1 VKAGRYLLW
10 AVIAALGAYGLALIA
25 FARGEQR
32 PNTLWFIVAAVCIYS
47 VGYRFYSGF
56 IARRVLELDG
66 SRPTPAV
73 RLNNARDYVP
83 TPRWITFGHHFAAI
97 AGPGPLV
104 GPVLAAQFGYL
115 PATLW
120 IVIGAVLGG
129 CVQDFVI
136 LGYSLRRDGR
146 SLGRMARDE
155 IGPVGGFTALA
166 GVLLIMV
173 ILIAVLG
180 LVVVNAMKHSI
191 WATSTVAA
199 TVPIAMMV
207 GIYMTHLRP
216 GRIIEAS
223 LLGLALIMIA
233 VVGGRYTGNLPFGY
247 WFNADAP
254 QLALWIIGYGFLASV
269 LPIWLL
275 LAPRDYLSAFIKIGT
290 IFALAI
296 GILALH
302 PVTLMPALTRFTDGR
317 GPVFGGK
324 VFPFAFITVACGA
337 ISGFHSLIASGTTP
351 KMLQDERDARMV
363 GYGCMIME
371 SFVAVMALI
380 AAVMLEPGVY
390 FAINAPAGVVGT
402 GAAACAKISS
412 WGFPITLEE
421 MNHLAATMGEASL
434 FSRTGGAPSLAVAMA
449 QIFAGSLGGG
459 TAVAVWYHFAIM
471 FEALFILST
480 LDAGTRVA
488 RFMLQD
494 LLGNLWKPLRNTGSY
509 PNIVVTSALIVAAWG
524 YFLYFGTVDPL
535 GGINSLW
542 PLFGIANQMLATI
555 ALCVATTAMIRQR
568 KARYAW
574 ITLGPLLWLF
584 AVTMSAG
591 FEKIMS
597 GAANVGFLAHA
608 SLLEAEL
615 AKPAISATRAAEIT
629 RLVWNDRVDAVMTA
643 VLIFVVWIILA
654 DSVRVWARLLLGA
667 ERSIAR
673 EEEAAA

>member
-1 VKAGRYLLW
+1 MKAARHVLW

-32 PNTLWFIVAAVCIYS
+32 PNTLWVIIAAICIYAI
-47 VGYRFYSGF
+47 GYRFYSAF
-56 IARRVLELDG
+56 IANRVLELDHL
-66 SRPTPAV
+66 RPTPAV
-73 RLNNARDYVP
+73 RLNNGRDYVP

-115 PATLW
+115 PSTLW
-120 IVIGAVLGG
+120 IVIGAVLAG
-129 CVQDFVI
+129 CVQDLVI

-146 SLGRMARDE
+146 SLGKMARDE

-180 LVVVNAMKHSI
+180 LVVVNAMKHST
-191 WATSTVAA
+191 WAASTVAA

-207 GIYMTHLRP
+207 GMYMTYLRP

-223 LLGLALIMIA
+223 LVGLALILLA
-233 VVGGRYTGNLPFGY
+233 VVGGRYVGDLPFGH
-247 WFNADAP
+247 WFNAGP
-254 QLALWIIGYGFLASV
+254 PELALCIIAYGFLASV

-290 IFALAI
+290 IVALAV
-296 GILALH
+296 GIAVLH
-302 PVTLMPALTRFTDGR
+302 PVTLMPALTRFVDGS

-351 KMLQDERDARMV
+351 KMLEDERDARMV
-363 GYGCMIME
+363 GYGCMMME

-380 AAVMLEPGVY
+380 AAMMLEPGVY
-390 FAINAPAGVVGT
+390 FAINSPVGVVGS

-412 WGFPITLEE
+412 WGFPVSVAA
-421 MNHLAATMGEASL
+421 MNHLAAAMGETSL
-434 FSRTGGAPSLAVAMA
+434 FSRTGGAPSLAVGMA
-449 QIFAGSLGGG
+449 QILAGSLGGS
-459 TAVAVWYHFAIM
+459 AVVALWYHFAIM

-494 LLGNLWKPLRNTGSY
+494 LLGNLWKPLGNSGSY
-509 PNIVVTSALIVAAWG
+509 PNILATSALIVAAWG
-524 YFLYFGTVDPL
+524 YFLYFGTIDPL

-555 ALCVATTAMIRQR
+555 ALCVATSAMIRQG

-574 ITLGPLLWLF
+574 VTLAPLSWLV
-584 AVTMSAG
+584 AVTMTAG
-591 FEKIMS
+591 FEKIL
-597 GAANVGFLAHA
+597 GRAANVGFLTHA
-608 SLLEAEL
+608 ALLEAQL
-615 AKPAISATRAAEIT
+615 VRPGLNAAGAAEIT

-643 VLIFVVWIILA
+643 VFIVVVLIILA
-654 DSVRVWARLLLGA
+654 DSIRVWARLLLGA
-667 ERSIAR
+667 EGRIAR
-673 EEEAAA
+673 AEEAAA

>member
-1 VKAGRYLLW
+1 MRAARYLIW
-10 AVIAALGAYGLALIA
+10 VAIAALGAYALALIA
-25 FARGEQR
+25 LARGEHW
-32 PNTLWFIVAAVCIYS
+32 PNTVWFIVAAVCIYS
-47 VGYRFYSGF
+47 LGYRFYSGF

-66 SRPTPAV
+66 SRLTPAT
-73 RLNNARDYVP
+73 RLDNGRDYVA

-115 PATLW
+115 PSILW

-146 SLGRMARDE
+146 SLGKMARDE
-155 IGPVGGFTALA
+155 IGVVGGFTALA

-180 LVVVNAMKHSI
+180 LVVVNAMKHST

-207 GIYMTHLRP
+207 GVYMTHLRP

-223 LLGLALIMIA
+223 LLGLALIMFA
-233 VVGGRYTGNLPFGY
+233 VVGGRYTGELSFGY
-247 WFNADAP
+247 WFNAGAP

-269 LPIWLL
+269 LPIWVL

-290 IFALAI
+290 IIALAI
-296 GILALH
+296 GIVALH
-302 PVTLMPALTRFTDGR
+302 PVTLMPALTRFTDGT

-363 GYGCMIME
+363 GYGCMMME

-380 AAVMLEPGVY
+380 GAVMLEPGVY
-390 FAINAPAGVVGT
+390 FAMNSPAGVVGT
-402 GAAACAKISS
+402 GAAACTKIAS
-412 WGFPITLEE
+412 WGFPLTLEQ
-421 MNHLAATMGEASL
+421 MNHLAATMGETSL
-434 FSRTGGAPSLAVAMA
+434 FARTGGAPSLAVAMA

-459 TAVAVWYHFAIM
+459 GVAAVWYHFAIM

-494 LLGNLWKPLRNTGSY
+494 LLGNLWRPLGNSGSY
-509 PNIVVTSALIVAAWG
+509 PNILVSSALIVSAWG
-524 YFLYFGTVDPL
+524 YFLYFGTIDPL

-555 ALCVATTAMIRQR
+555 ALCVATSAMIRQR

-574 ITLGPLLWLF
+574 VTLIPLSWLF
-584 AVTMSAG
+584 AVTMTAG

-597 GAANVGFLAHA
+597 RAANVGFLAHA
-608 SLLEAEL
+608 AMLHAEL
-615 AKPAISATRAAEIT
+615 ATPTISAARTEEIT

-643 VLIFVVWIILA
+643 VFMLVVWIILV
-654 DSVRVWARLLLGA
+654 DSVRVWARLLSGT
-667 ERSIAR
+667 ESSITGV
-673 EEEAAA
+673 EEAAA

>member
-1 VKAGRYLLW
+1 VKSARHLLW
-10 AVIAALGAYGLALIA
+10 VAVAAIGAYGLALVA

-32 PNTLWFIVAAVCIYS
+32 PNALWFIIAAVCTYA

-56 IARRVLELDG
+56 IARKVLELDG
-66 SRPTPAV
+66 SRSTPAI
-73 RLNNARDYVP
+73 RLNNGRDYVP
-83 TPRWITFGHHFAAI
+83 TARWITFGHHFAAI

-115 PATLW
+115 PSILW

-136 LGYSLRRDGR
+136 LGYSLKRDGR
-146 SLGRMARDE
+146 SLGKMARDE
-155 IGPVGGFTALA
+155 IGPLGGFAALA
-166 GVLLIMV
+166 GVMLIMV

-180 LVVVNAMKHSI
+180 LVVVNAMKRST
-191 WATSTVAA
+191 WATSTVAS
-199 TVPIAMMV
+199 TVPVAMLV
-207 GIYMTHLRP
+207 GIYMTYLRP
-216 GRIIEAS
+216 GRIVEAS
-223 LLGLALIMIA
+223 AIGLMLIMLA
-233 VVGGRYTGNLPFGY
+233 VAGGRYTAELRFGHL
-247 WFNADAP
+247 FSMEAP
-254 QLALWIIGYGFLASV
+254 ELALWIIGYGFFASV

-290 IFALAI
+290 IVALAI
-296 GILALH
+296 GIVALH
-302 PVTLMPALTRFTDGR
+302 PVTLMPPLTRFTDGN

-363 GYGCMIME
+363 GYGCMMME

-380 AAVMLEPGVY
+380 AAVMLHPGIY
-390 FAINAPAGVVGT
+390 FAINSPAGVVGS

-412 WGFPITLEE
+412 WGFPVSVQT
-421 MNHLAATMGEASL
+421 MSHLAATMGEASL
-434 FSRTGGAPSLAVAMA
+434 FSRTGGAPSLAVSMA
-449 QIFAGSLGGG
+449 QIFAGSLGGSEV
-459 TAVAVWYHFAIM
+459 AAVWYHFAIM

-494 LLGNLWKPLRNTGSY
+494 LLGGVWKPLGNSASY
-509 PNIVVTSALIVAAWG
+509 GNILVSSVLVVAAWG
-524 YFLYFGTVDPL
+524 YFLYFGTIDPL

-555 ALCVATTAMIRQR
+555 ALCVATTAMIRQG

-574 ITLGPLLWLF
+574 VTLTPLSWLL
-584 AVTMSAG
+584 AVTMTAG

-597 GAANVGFLAHA
+597 RAANVGFLAHA
-608 SLLEAEL
+608 RQLETEF
-615 AKPAISATRAAEIT
+615 AKPEISAARATEIT
-629 RLVWNDRVDAVMTA
+629 RLIWNDRVDAVMTA
-643 VLIFVVWIILA
+643 IFILVVLIILSDSIRVWTQLLRGA
-654 DSVRVWARLLLGA
+654 DSRIVGA
-667 ERSIAR
+667 Q
-673 EEEAAA
+673 EAAA